1 MSTRLVAKKACGVH
15 EMIVTNKS
23 VIFLLVEC
31 VGIALLVLYC
41 YVVPLY
47 LFQLRNDFILY
58 KIWLDGCVAHMRVW
72 PLLLCLHVNG
82 PTEQTV
88 TPISVCYEKKIMFF
102 VIFLHCFI
110 HFNLFVYLFTN
121 QAKLKSVTQILVLLR
136 NNPYEP

>member
-1 MSTRLVAKKACGVH
+1 MKDAMRTFCLQHFHSLKISNKSPCPPSYLQKKTCGVH
-15 EMIVTNKS
+15 EMIVINKS

-31 VGIALLVLYC
+31 VGIALWVLYC

-47 LFQLRNDFILY
+47 LFLLRNDFILY
-58 KIWLDGCVAHMRVW
+58 KIWLDGRVAHMRVW

-88 TPISVCYEKKIMFF
+88 TPISVCYEKKIMLF

-110 HFNLFVYLFTN
+110 HFNLFV
-121 QAKLKSVTQILVLLR
+121 
-136 NNPYEP
+136 

>member
-1 MSTRLVAKKACGVH
+1 MSTRLVAKKTCGVQ
-15 EMIVTNKS
+15 EMIVNNKS
-23 VIFLLVEC
+23 VFFLLVEC
-31 VGIALLVLYC
+31 VGIELWVLYC

-58 KIWLDGCVAHMRVW
+58 KIWLDGRVAHMRVW

-88 TPISVCYEKKIMFF
+88 TPISVFYENTENMLF
-102 VIFLHCFI
+102 VIFLDHFI

-121 QAKLKSVTQILVLLR
+121 QAKLKSVTQI
-136 NNPYEP
+136 